1 VKPLIR
7 PGDHSRQV
15 ADVQARLRALG
26 IEVDDEPGLFGE
38 STARAVRAFQQR
50 RGVLSDGIVGPHT
63 WQELVEASFRLG
75 DRTLYLRL
83 PPLRGDDVQELQA
96 RLNALGFDAG
106 REDGIFGHDTDQ
118 AVRAFQREYGLLE
131 EDGIFGARSF
141 GALAGL
147 RVDRPQTAA
156 SLREELKR
164 LETADVRGVLIALDP
179 GHGGEDVGTHGPSG
193 AIEATICWE
202 LGVLL
207 AERLVRVG
215 AKARFTRNEIEAP
228 EASERAARANEM
240 GADLFLS
247 LHLNANSSP
256 AAEGVCTYYFPRSSA
271 GELLADELLSALV
284 ALGRRDCRSHARSYP
299 VLKETR
305 MPAVIIEPA
314 FITNPDEEK
323 QLEEPAFR
331 AEIADAIATGIF
343 RFWGRT

>member
-7 PGDHSRQV
+7 RGDRSGQV
-15 ADVQARLRALG
+15 ADIQARLRALG
-26 IEVDDEPGLFGE
+26 IKVDDEAGFFGE
-38 STARAVRAFQQR
+38 STADAVRTFQQR
-50 RGVLSDGIVGPHT
+50 RGILADGIVGPHT
-63 WQELVEASFRLG
+63 WQELVEAGFRRG
-75 DRTLYLRL
+75 DRTLYLRF

-106 REDGIFGHDTDQ
+106 REDGIFGHETDR

-131 EDGIFGARSF
+131 EDGIFGPRSF
-141 GALAGL
+141 AALGGL
-147 RVDRPQTAA
+147 RVERPQTAA
-156 SLREELKR
+156 ALREELKR
-164 LETADVRGVLIALDP
+164 LETSDIRGLLIVLDP
-179 GHGGEDVGTHGPSG
+179 GHGGKDPGTRGPSG
-193 AIEATICWE
+193 AGEATICWE
-202 LGVLL
+202 LAVLV

-228 EASERAARANEM
+228 DASVRAERANSM

-256 AAEGVCTYYFPRSSA
+256 AAEGVSTYYFPRSRA
-271 GELLADELLSALV
+271 GEVLADEILVALV
-284 ALGRRDCRSHARSYP
+284 ALGRRDCRSHPRSYP

-305 MPAVIIEPA
+305 MPAVIVEPA

-323 QLEEPAFR
+323 RLEEPGFR

-343 RFWGRT
+343 RFWGRI

>member
-1 VKPLIR
+1 MKPLIR

-15 ADVQARLRALG
+15 GDIQARLRALG
-26 IEVDDEPGLFGE
+26 IEVDDEPGFFGE
-38 STARAVRAFQQR
+38 STVRAVRDFQQR

-75 DRTLYLRL
+75 DRTLYLRI

-106 REDGIFGHDTDQ
+106 REDGIFGHETDQ

-141 GALAGL
+141 AALAGL

-156 SLREELKR
+156 ALREELKR
-164 LETADVRGVLIALDP
+164 LETSDVRGLLIALDP
-179 GHGGEDVGTHGPSG
+179 GHGGEDVGTRGPSG
-193 AIEATICWE
+193 AAEATICWE
-202 LGVLL
+202 LAVLL

-215 AKARFTRNEIEAP
+215 AKARFTRNEIESP
-228 EASERAARANEM
+228 EPSERAGRANEM
-240 GADLFLS
+240 GAELFVS

-256 AAEGVCTYYFPRSSA
+256 AAEGVSTYYFPRSRA
-271 GELLADELLSALV
+271 GELLADEILSAVV

-299 VLKETR
+299 TLKETR
-305 MPAVIIEPA
+305 MPAVIVEPA

-323 QLEEPAFR
+323 RLEEPGFR

-343 RFWGRT
+343 RFWGRI